1 MSEEK
6 IDSRSMNETCDEM
19 EIDVETLSEESI
31 KVMTLVTTW
40 CKKYFSKKMTKQA
53 KEIARLKKRVL
64 KLEKTLE
71 NNESKSTP
79 SKSKSTETASTK
91 PVKKGAIIV
100 SEYKDAFLIT
110 GSGTYNIKDILKS
123 DFSAR
128 WNSDCKGWKISK
140 STEMTGG
147 GEEMI
152 ITIREK
158 VEGQVDKFT
167 YADSNKSKTFEELY
181 G

>member
-1 MSEEK
+1 MSEER
-6 IDSRSMNETCDEM
+6 IESRSMNETCDDMDIE
-19 EIDVETLSEESI
+19 VESLSEDNI
-31 KVMTLVTTW
+31 KIMTLLTNW
-40 CKKYFSKKMTKQA
+40 SKKYFLKKMTKQA

-71 NNESKSTP
+71 SNESKS
-79 SKSKSTETASTK
+79 KSSESNESDK

-123 DFSAR
+123 EFSAR

-147 GEEMI
+147 GGEMI

-167 YADSNKSKTFEELY
+167 YANSNKTKTFEELY
-181 G
+181 S